1 MSYYGR
7 IMLLLVAC
15 TTGSLIASEQESSDD
30 TKVIIEFRWIED
42 SPIQDLTDPKGIP
55 VSCGGKL
62 AYLHSKPVLTSQD
75 ITRAVLHRHNFLVGG
90 RPFDLFTIDLQLSDE
105 AREKLAMATGEHEE
119 KRLAIVI
126 NGEYLGTNFVQR
138 SRIPD
143 FVPSAGFISSKTKAE
158 RILSSVEKSRIER

>member
-1 MSYYGR
+1 MCRYRQCREAPSA
-7 IMLLLVAC
+7 IC
-15 TTGSLIASEQESSDD
+15 
-30 TKVIIEFRWIED
+30 
-42 SPIQDLTDPKGIP
+42 

-62 AYLHSKPVLTSQD
+62 ASLHSKLVLTSQD
-75 ITRAVLHRHNFLVGG
+75 ISRAVLHRHDFLVGD
-90 RPFDLFTIDLQLSDE
+90 RPFYLFTIDQQLTNE
-105 AREKLAMATGEHEE
+105 AREKLAMATGEREE

-126 NGEYLGTNFVQR
+126 NGEYLGTNLVQR

>member
-1 MSYYGR
+1 M
-7 IMLLLVAC
+7 
-15 TTGSLIASEQESSDD
+15 
-30 TKVIIEFRWIED
+30 IEFRWVED
-42 SPIQDLTDPKGIP
+42 SPIQDLTDQKGIP

-75 ITRAVLHRHNFLVGG
+75 IARAVLHRHDFLVGD
-90 RPFDLFTIDLQLSDE
+90 RPFYLFTIDQQLTNE
-105 AREKLAMATGEHEE
+105 AREKLAMATGEREE

-126 NGEYLGTNFVQR
+126 NGEYLGTNLVQR
-138 SRIPD
+138 SRVPD